1 MALLINIT
9 SMGLTMSLRLD
20 IYSNGGN
27 CIRILGVDYP
37 LLPLE
42 SARQAN
48 ITLSNVEF
56 SFSITKTLT
65 IAPNTAS
72 FQIYGVGLDAV
83 NAIKDLGLSK
93 KGAFKATAIMTWEEK
108 PEAGEAGFVR
118 SYYKPTL
125 VGTLSGGTA
134 VKKQPYGDYE
144 LSWSKCALYDAD
156 NTLIYS
162 GDVVDVE
169 ETLEGCNIE
178 AATGHYMMELPF
190 SQRVHNL
197 TSKLS
202 LQISRQVGAS
212 PMDVDGLKFS
222 TVYNY
227 DYIGYINTA
236 VSIIEDLIGSDPFKE
251 FAYSGDMR
259 LIGPDGVVAYN
270 NSTKTPGEIVIYGY
284 NEILQK
290 AFAELIEKGDLNIAT
305 AVLTQKQKKAVN
317 KNKKK
322 KDGSEPVYAEYYILN
337 GTVQSVLEKIVNTA
351 LATLQLH
358 DDTFYLWNYYVTQNP
373 RELFLQSESR
383 PYDANAPAA
392 ENTPFSYMP
401 ASGLVVNKGRATFTT
416 TIDTLLIPGTGVVIN
431 PDELGM
437 GNIQPTEVYI
447 DTVTI
452 TGDASSQVVN
462 YSGKT
467 TGFTWRVSN
476 YNEV

>member
-1 MALLINIT
+1 
-9 SMGLTMSLRLD
+9 MSLRLD

-37 LLPLE
+37 QLAIKT
-42 SARQAN
+42 ARFAS
-48 ITLSNVEF
+48 ITFSNVEF
-56 SFSITKTLT
+56 SFSVTKTLN

-72 FQIYGVGLDAV
+72 FQIYGIGTPAV
-83 NAIKDLGLSK
+83 NAIKDLGSSK
-93 KGAFKATAIMTWEEK
+93 KGAFKATAIMAWEEK
-108 PEAGEAGFVR
+108 PETGEAGFVR
-118 SYYKPTL
+118 KYYKPEL
-125 VGTLSGGTA
+125 VGTISGGTA

-144 LSWSKCALYDAD
+144 LTWSKCALYDNAG
-156 NTLIYS
+156 TLIYS
-162 GDVVDVE
+162 GDITDVE
-169 ETLEGCNIE
+169 ETLDGCSIE
-178 AATGHYMMELPF
+178 AATGHYMMGLPF

-212 PMDVDGLKFS
+212 PMNVDGITFS
-222 TVYNY
+222 TIYNY
-227 DYIGYINTA
+227 DFIGYINTA
-236 VSIIEDLIGSDPFKE
+236 VSLIEDLIISDPFKE
-251 FAYSGDMR
+251 FTYSGEMR
-259 LIGPDGVVAYN
+259 LIGPDGAMVYN
-270 NSTKTPGEIVIYGY
+270 DSTKTPGEVVMYGY
-284 NEILQK
+284 NYLLQK
-290 AFAELIEKGDLNIAT
+290 AFNELIEKGDFNITT
-305 AVLTQKQKKAVN
+305 AILTQKQKKAVS

-322 KDGSEPVYAEYYILN
+322 KDGSDPVYAEYYILN

-373 RELFLQSESR
+373 RELFLQSRSG
-383 PYDANAPAA
+383 PYYKYIFSA

-401 ASGLVVNKGRATFTT
+401 ASDLVVNKDRATFTT

-431 PDELGM
+431 PYPDYTVSDSS
-437 GNIQPTEVYI
+437 IQPTEVYI

-452 TGDASSQVVN
+452 TGDVHDQVVN

-467 TGFTWRVSN
+467 KGFIWRSET